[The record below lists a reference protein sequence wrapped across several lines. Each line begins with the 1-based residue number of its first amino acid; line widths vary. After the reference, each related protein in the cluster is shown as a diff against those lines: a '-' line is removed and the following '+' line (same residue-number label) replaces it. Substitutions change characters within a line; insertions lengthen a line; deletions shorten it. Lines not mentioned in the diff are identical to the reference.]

1 MLGGFLKLHCDAGCT
16 PKRCGWNCVNIKVNN
31 FKANSD
37 KPAFGRCLSV
47 PRYFNYVFLSSVN
60 KDLQKLREFLGVAA
74 IELVPYID
82 YNNPVCGFVDL
93 TTVKVDGEDFRVVQS
108 NSPFYV
114 VRLDGAEWFTSTF
127 YTPNDFDT
135 FFVKG

>member
-1 MLGGFLKLHCDAGCT
+1 
-16 PKRCGWNCVNIKVNN
+16 
-31 FKANSD
+31 
-37 KPAFGRCLSV
+37 
-47 PRYFNYVFLSSVN
+47 VFLSSVN

-74 IELVPYID
+74 VELVPYID
-82 YNNPVCGFVDL
+82 YNNPLCGFVDL

-127 YTPNDFDT
+127 YTPNDFNT